1 MKDLRFRQI
10 HLDFHT
16 SPYISGVGEKFDK
29 KVWQERLLEAKV
41 DSITCFSLCHH
52 GMSYHPTKVGSNIS
66 ETSNYSPV
74 YEIIKDKILGEI
86 KSAKPQI
93 DKDRMNR
100 LILFCD
106 LTDDVLIEGAKS
118 YFENNVSFNGKH
130 QDKKLFQRVEII
142 KISPRNTHDYEAVL
156 TAVTEQWNI
165 QERPQN
171 IIPYFNNCCPVKIS
185 GVG

>member
-1 MKDLRFRQI
+1 MNPPKKIAALHDLSCLGRCALTVIIPTLSVMGYQVVPVPTA
-10 HLDFHT
+10 LLSTHT
-16 SPYISGVGEKFDK
+16 GGYTD
-29 KVWQERLLEAKV
+29 L
-41 DSITCFSLCHH
+41 H
-52 GMSYHPTKVGSNIS
+52 
-66 ETSNYSPV
+66 
-74 YEIIKDKILGEI
+74 
-86 KSAKPQI
+86 
-93 DKDRMNR
+93 
-100 LILFCD
+100 FCD

>member
-1 MKDLRFRQI
+1 MSTRVLFSWIGFRDLNFIANQLKD
-10 HLDFHT
+10 
-16 SPYISGVGEKFDK
+16 EKFAAALK
-29 KVWQERLLEAKV
+29 NAK
-41 DSITCFSLCHH
+41 DSRR
-52 GMSYHPTKVGSNIS
+52 KAGSNIS

-165 QERPQN
+165 LERPQN